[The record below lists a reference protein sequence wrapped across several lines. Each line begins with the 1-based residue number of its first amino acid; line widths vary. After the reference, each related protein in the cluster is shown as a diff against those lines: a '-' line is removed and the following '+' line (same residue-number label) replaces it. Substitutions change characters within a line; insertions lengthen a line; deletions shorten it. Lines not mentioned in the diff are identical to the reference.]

1 MNAPV
6 NPFDLINAPA
16 TEPVLSAQ
24 RKPFDGAPGFYTHLS
39 NSEYHS
45 GPGISK
51 SGLDLVAHCPSSLP
65 WSREAPVHDEK
76 LKALDFGTALHTLLL
91 EPHEFESQ
99 FAVAPAFNLRTNDG
113 KDAKAEFEAEHGH
126 KIIMSA
132 DDHQKLMIMA
142 DSVQAHPTARWIFE
156 QQGVNEASI
165 YWTDEQTGELCRV
178 RPDRI
183 LTEHHIIVDVKKV
196 DGMDRFEKHIEEY
209 RYHVQHA
216 MYCEGYKQHFGVEP
230 DFVFLA
236 VSSSVSAGRYAVDVV
251 DLDPD
256 WVRRGHELYREALET
271 YHQCRV
277 NDDWV
282 HIRRLER
289 PGWAVRND
297 ERRMS

>member
-1 MNAPV
+1 MNAPA
-6 NPFDLINAPA
+6 NPFDLQEQLQTTSTAI
-16 TEPVLSAQ
+16 
-24 RKPFDGAPGFYTHLS
+24 GPGFYTGLT
-39 NSEYHS
+39 NAEYHS

-65 WSREAPVHDEK
+65 WSKSAPVDQEK
-76 LKALDFGTALHTLLL
+76 TKALDFGTALHCLLL
-91 EPHEFESQ
+91 EPHEFDGQ
-99 FAVAPAFNLRTNDG
+99 FIVAPEFNRRTNDG
-113 KDAKAEFEAEHGH
+113 KAEWEAFQIEHDD
-126 KIIMSA
+126 KIIMTT
-132 DDHQKLMIMA
+132 DEWRQLQIML
-142 DSVQAHPTARWIFE
+142 DSVQAHPTAQWIFE
-156 QQGVNEASI
+156 QRGVNEASI

-183 LTEHHIIVDVKKV
+183 LTDHHIIVDVKKV
-196 DGMDRFEKHIEEY
+196 DGLDRFEKHVESF

-216 MYCEGYKQHFGVEP
+216 MYCEGYRQHFGVEP
-230 DFVFLA
+230 EFIFLA

-297 ERRMS
+297 ERRLS